1 MCEILT
7 FYFGIKSGLS
17 VACLAFGLDL
27 WGYFSKLKYSYL
39 ICEALSKFY

>member
-17 VACLAFGLDL
+17 VACLAFGLGL
-27 WGYFSKLKYSYL
+27 WEYFSKLRYSYL
-39 ICEALSKFY
+39 IREALSKLY